1 MNRFTVEAQGTQRDQ
16 IVKFV
21 NWFNWFDWLE
31 SDMND
36 YQQEQLEALD
46 IVRRGLARMDESQR
60 SALRNEIRAYDH
72 FRQVVNAF
80 LQRHFSGVC
89 TRLCYQSRTSACCS
103 KDGIITFFADAV
115 VNALHA
121 TPVQLDRMEEALQQ
135 VNSGHRCV
143 YLTENGCIW
152 AVRPVVCAMFLC
164 DRAMETV
171 FGDSPQAE
179 GQWTELR
186 RQEKTFKWP
195 DRPVLFDH
203 LEKVFLDMGC
213 RSSLMHLNFSPGLL
227 MVKKKAGLL

>member
-1 MNRFTVEAQGTQRDQ
+1 
-16 IVKFV
+16 
-21 NWFNWFDWLE
+21 
-31 SDMND
+31 MND
-36 YQQEQLEALD
+36 YQQEQLEALR
-46 IVRRGLARMDESQR
+46 IVRQGLARMDESDR
-60 SALRNEIRAYDH
+60 GALKNEIGAYDR
-72 FRQVVNAF
+72 FRQTVDAF

-121 TPVQLDRMEEALQQ
+121 APEQLDRMEAALQQ

-143 YLTENGCIW
+143 YLADDGCIW

-171 FGDSPQAE
+171 FKDNPQARE
-179 GQWTELR
+179 QWQELR
-186 RQEKTFKWP
+186 SQEKTFKWP

-203 LEKVFLDMGC
+203 LEKVFIDMGY